1 MPYANTLKKETLI
14 LSTFFCFVCLCELA
28 HVSINT
34 NPPMPL
40 RLAYIAIYV
49 AYCFFAPA
57 YIPLFT
63 TINLIVERFSTVYGE
78 FLPNTIWFHSFML
91 LYCWMFIRHRRPV
104 PGPSYNKNTYLLFL
118 FFFFFVL
125 CSYLVYINEIHNV
138 SLVANSLFS
147 LLFVAVLQ
155 KSDDHS
161 IKTLLNVLFAS
172 ITFVCILGLLNY
184 DKIAM
189 DYATSEGD
197 VERLAWKDANY
208 FSCFI
213 GISMLIT
220 IFLLKSHKKR
230 LFYYISLLIQSI
242 CLMALISR
250 GAILAF
256 CLAALFYFRKQLL
269 SFKIVGYAIALSLI
283 IWVFYQSGL
292 LEGVLLRFASEDMAT
307 GSGRDHIWE
316 VGLTTFL
323 SKDPMII
330 LFGAGEGQAINMAYF
345 SFAHWSPHNNYLEI
359 LFNYGFVGLS
369 LFLIFLASLF
379 LSGKNKEKRTILL
392 FILINCMTIVPFT
405 FVTPLWIV
413 IALLLI
419 WDRRISNILQA

>member
-1 MPYANTLKKETLI
+1 MAYANTLKKETFI
-14 LSTFFCFVCLCELA
+14 LTTFFCFVCLCELV

-49 AYCFFAPA
+49 AYCFFAPV

-63 TINLIVERFSTVYGE
+63 TINLIIERFSTVYGE
-78 FLPNTIWFHSFML
+78 FLPNTIWFHAFLL
-91 LYCWMFIRHRRPV
+91 LYCWMFIRHRRPTT
-104 PGPSYNKNTYLLFL
+104 GLSYNKNTFFLFL

-125 CSYLVYINEIHNV
+125 CSYLVYISEINNI
-138 SLVANSLFS
+138 SLVANCIFS

-155 KSDDHS
+155 KSDDHAVQ
-161 IKTLLNVLFAS
+161 TLLNVLFAS

-184 DKIAM
+184 DKIVM
-189 DYATSEGD
+189 DYATSDGD

-220 IFLLKSHKKR
+220 IFLLRCRKKR
-230 LFYYISLLIQSI
+230 LLFYISLFIQAV
-242 CLMALISR
+242 CLLALISR
-250 GAILAF
+250 GAILSF
-256 CLAALFYFRKQLL
+256 CLAALFYFRKQLFSL
-269 SFKIVGYAIALSLI
+269 KIIGYAIALSLVI
-283 IWVFYQSGL
+283 LVFYESGL

-323 SKDPMII
+323 SKSPFII
-330 LFGAGEGQAINMAYF
+330 LFGAGEGQAINMTYF

-369 LFLIFLASLF
+369 LFLIFLLSLF
-379 LSGKNKEKRTILL
+379 FNGKNEEKRAILL

-419 WDRRISNILQA
+419 WDKRISNILQA